1 MEEHDTE
8 LEVKKA
14 RRFII
19 TINTVLFPLQQIFHR
34 SNARLYINRYIQ
46 GQLGGLGPKNDVLKT
61 IKAFTMWG
69 GQRVI
74 AADFRKEIF

>member
-19 TINTVLFPLQQIFHR
+19 TINTVLFPLQQICHS
-34 SNARLYINRYIQ
+34 SNARLYINRNIQ
-46 GQLGGLGPKNDVLKT
+46 G
-61 IKAFTMWG
+61 
-69 GQRVI
+69 
-74 AADFRKEIF
+74 